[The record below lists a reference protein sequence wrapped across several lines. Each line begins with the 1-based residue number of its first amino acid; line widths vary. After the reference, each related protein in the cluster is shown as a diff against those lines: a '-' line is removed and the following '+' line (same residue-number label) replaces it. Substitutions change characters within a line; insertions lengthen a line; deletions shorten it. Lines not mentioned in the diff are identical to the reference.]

1 MILVEVA
8 KRQYQSLNGFGLI
21 ETFLGMIDLTAW
33 LWGWN
38 VRVNGMQSVFSFSAV
53 FNADCRSICWA
64 RYEILRSAFLMTTTL
79 LKKGWKF
86 GIMIIESFNIVAIF
100 CLHYEWKDKFCIV
113 SERIWKF
120 QIGHWFETWQKHRQ
134 LFDQKF
140 ISNQWPTWNFQMRS
154 LTMQN
159 LFFHS

>member
-1 MILVEVA
+1 MHVKWSVILMAPLGPVIFSTLWMKGQFLHRERAHLKVSGWSLVSNELLTKKSCPCFCNVWMKLVEVA

-21 ETFLGMIDLTAW
+21 ETFLRMIDLTAG

-86 GIMIIESFNIVAIF
+86 GVMIIWVF
-100 CLHYEWKDKFCIV
+100 
-113 SERIWKF
+113 
-120 QIGHWFETWQKHRQ
+120 
-134 LFDQKF
+134 
-140 ISNQWPTWNFQMRS
+140 
-154 LTMQN
+154 
-159 LFFHS
+159 